1 VIRFALSACALFIV
15 ACSPEPVR
23 WSDVSYSAPPLP
35 AQMPLG
41 TLSPSPYACPVSV
54 RAAHFGTSII
64 AAWWSVRRDSSG
76 SLFVSRS
83 ADAGR
88 SWTPAVVADSTDRS
102 VRGCGRPAPAIAAD
116 SASGYV
122 HVAYFG
128 EQPSGNGI
136 FFAHSMDSGRTFHS
150 PVPIV
155 FGDNP
160 GFVAVAAEGD
170 RVAVAYDDP
179 NAAQPTVGI
188 ALSTTMGH
196 IFKPGEPISNAS
208 ELAKQPTVEVRR
220 DTIRVWW
227 SDYSA
232 DPRISATRTAYRD
245 GIWK

>member
-1 VIRFALSACALFIV
+1 MRYSLFACVLLII
-15 ACSPEPVR
+15 ACSGEAVR
-23 WSDVSYSAPPLP
+23 WSDVSYSAPTLP
-35 AQMPLG
+35 AHVALG
-41 TLSPSPYACPVSV
+41 TVMPSAYACPVSV
-54 RAAHFGTSII
+54 RAVRAGKNML
-64 AAWWSVRRDSSG
+64 AAWWLVRRDSSG
-76 SLFVSRS
+76 VLLVAQSR
-83 ADAGR
+83 DDGR
-88 SWTPAVVADSTDRS
+88 SWMPAIVADSTDRS

-128 EQPSGNGI
+128 EPRSGKGI

-160 GFVAVAAEGD
+160 GSVAVTAEGD

-179 NAAQPTVGI
+179 NSVQPTVGI
-188 ALSTTMGH
+188 ALSKTMGH

-208 ELAKQPTVEVRR
+208 ELAKQPTVELRG

-232 DPRISATRTAYRD
+232 DPRVSATRTAYRE

>member
-1 VIRFALSACALFIV
+1 MRYSLFACVLLII
-15 ACSPEPVR
+15 ACSGEAVR

-35 AQMPLG
+35 ANVPLG
-41 TLSPSPYACPVSV
+41 TVSPSPYACPVSV
-54 RAAHFGTSII
+54 RAVRAGKNLL

-76 SLFVSRS
+76 VLLVAQSSDDGL
-83 ADAGR
+83 
-88 SWTPAVVADSTDRS
+88 SWMPAVVADSTDRS
-102 VRGCGRPAPAIAAD
+102 VRGCGRPAPAIAVD

-128 EQPSGNGI
+128 EPRSGKGI

-160 GFVAVAAEGD
+160 GLVTVAAEGD

-179 NAAQPTVGI
+179 NSTQATVGI

-196 IFKPGEPISNAS
+196 IYKPGAPISNAS
-208 ELAKQPTVEVRR
+208 ELAKQPTVELRG

-232 DPRISATRTAYRD
+232 DPRVSATRTAYRE